1 MARQVVCTES
11 ELPVGE
17 MKPFKV
23 GDTKILVYH
32 LDDGFYAT
40 QASCTHVFAPLGR
53 GKIVD
58 GCRIRCPLH
67 HAEFEIRTGEVHTWA
82 NFPPGIQLLNGP
94 CSRLHGLGFG
104 KRGDPAHCS
113 GGWFRVEFDSGG
125 CRNESGF
132 VLVLAGSRFRGGR
145 CNRAFRLGRLVPPC
159 RRRPPP
165 CSKAGLFRT
174 NLRAGRPGLGAVAA
188 RSRSP
193 EQRWLRGLLLQRGHR
208 IGE

>member
-1 MARQVVCTES
+1 MARQVVCAES

-82 NFPPGIQLLNGP
+82 NFPPGIQLLNVVR
-94 CSRLHGLGFG
+94 SEKALKTYR
-104 KRGDPAHCS
+104 AV
-113 GGWFRVEFDSGG
+113 VED
-125 CRNESGF
+125 
-132 VLVLAGSRFRGGR
+132 
-145 CNRAFRLGRLVPPC
+145 
-159 RRRPPP
+159 
-165 CSKAGLFRT
+165 
-174 NLRAGRPGLGAVAA
+174 
-188 RSRSP
+188 
-193 EQRWLRGLLLQRGHR
+193 
-208 IGE
+208 GEVVVEV